1 MKKRYEQPIID
12 IEKFYGAVVT
22 CDVSEIDDDAFEL
35 DW

>member
-22 CDVSEIDDDAFEL
+22 CDASEIDDDSMIVEF
-35 DW
+35 